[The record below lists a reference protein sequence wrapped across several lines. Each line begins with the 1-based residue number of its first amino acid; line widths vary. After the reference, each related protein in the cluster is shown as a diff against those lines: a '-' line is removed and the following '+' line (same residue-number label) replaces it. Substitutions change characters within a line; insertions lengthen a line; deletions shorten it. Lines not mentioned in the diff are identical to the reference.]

1 MFWVGRTQNIAA
13 GTSYGLAA
21 SHLPFFKLV
30 RIHSSQWLK
39 HLYTVDFR
47 FDLTEEQFL
56 RCSLCFKQKNEWTFM
71 FLGSGAPVLFR
82 ILLSCVHRKFQSPVA
97 DGSTSEVQDVC
108 CEQRVLARSLPPRS
122 QGKIMSVWW
131 FGTWI
136 LWLSVYIYIIY
147 ILGMSSSQL
156 TNSII
161 FQRGRSTTNQMY
173 IAKWLMQS
181 CYSMNF
187 HPAFCPK
194 LLSRSSIKISLM

>member
-1 MFWVGRTQNIAA
+1 MVTRCIAQLGSILGVEILWILDTLGRFWVGRTQNIAA

-136 LWLSVYIYIIY
+136 FWLSIYIYIFYIYIYSIY
-147 ILGMSSSQL
+147 ILY
-156 TNSII
+156 
-161 FQRGRSTTNQMY
+161 MY
-173 IAKWLMQS
+173 IID
-181 CYSMNF
+181 YIYYIYYIF
-187 HPAFCPK
+187 
-194 LLSRSSIKISLM
+194 